1 MEKAGINSNQVRWA
15 RERAGLQL
23 SDLSKALQLAEDKI
37 AAWETG
43 EEQPTF
49 RQAQKLA
56 ERLRVPLPYLFLA
69 SPPEENSPIADL
81 RTLRNEARAT
91 FSLDFKEVLNDSLQK
106 QNWYR
111 EYLQNTGQASPLE
124 FIGKYSVESDVKT
137 VARDI
142 QAVLSLD
149 EELRKSARSKSDF
162 LSKLVQQ
169 AEEAGILILISGVVK
184 NNNHR
189 KLTVEEFRGFVLSDA
204 VAPLVFIN
212 GNDTEAAKLFTF
224 VHELAHLWV
233 GASGVS
239 NVEVKS
245 AVEND
250 FDQLER
256 FCNQVAAEV
265 LIPAEDFQSIWQS
278 DLSLEEN
285 LQQYR
290 HYKVSDLVLLIRARQ
305 LRKISSAEFQQ
316 AYAARISWYKNRK
329 RSSGGNFKNTLPA
342 RNSKLLTSALIAATL
357 EGQTLYLDAARMLN
371 VKVETLK
378 KVADHLEIH

>member
-56 ERLRVPLPYLFLA
+56 ERLRVPLPYLFLP

-142 QAVLSLD
+142 QAVLGLD

-189 KLTVEEFRGFVLSDA
+189 KLAVEEFRGFVLSDA

>member
-43 EEQPTF
+43 EERPTF

-56 ERLRVPLPYLFLA
+56 ERLRVPLPYLFLP

-124 FIGKYSVESDVKT
+124 FIGKYSVESDIKT

-142 QAVLSLD
+142 QAVLGLD
-149 EELRKSARSKSDF
+149 EELRKLARNKPDF

-169 AEEAGILILISGVVK
+169 AEAAGILVLISGVVK

-189 KLTVEEFRGFVLSDA
+189 KLAVEEFRGFVLSDA

-305 LRKISSAEFQQ
+305 LRKISSTEFQQ
-316 AYAARISWYKNRK
+316 AYATRISWYKNRK

-357 EGQTLYLDAARMLN
+357 EGQTLYRDAARMLN

>member
-56 ERLRVPLPYLFLA
+56 ERLRVPLPYLFLP

-142 QAVLSLD
+142 QAVLGLD

-285 LQQYR
+285 LQRYR

-305 LRKISSAEFQQ
+305 LRRISSTEFQQ
-316 AYAARISWYKNRK
+316 AYATRISWYKNRK

-357 EGQTLYLDAARMLN
+357 EGQTLYRDAARMLN

>member
-69 SPPEENSPIADL
+69 SPPQENSPIADL

-142 QAVLSLD
+142 QAVLGLD
-149 EELRKSARSKSDF
+149 EELRKSARNKPDF

-169 AEEAGILILISGVVK
+169 AEAAGILVLISGVVK

-189 KLTVEEFRGFVLSDA
+189 KLAVEEFRGFVLSDS

-305 LRKISSAEFQQ
+305 LRRISSTEFQQ
-316 AYAARISWYKNRK
+316 AYATRISWYKNRK

-342 RNSKLLTSALIAATL
+342 RNSKLLTSALITATL
-357 EGQTLYLDAARMLN
+357 EGQTLYRDAARMLN

>member
-111 EYLQNTGQASPLE
+111 EYLKNTGQASPLE

-142 QAVLSLD
+142 QAVLGLD
-149 EELRKSARSKSDF
+149 EELRKSARNKPDF

-169 AEEAGILILISGVVK
+169 AEAAGILVLISGVVK

-189 KLTVEEFRGFVLSDA
+189 KLAVEEFRGFVLSDA

-305 LRKISSAEFQQ
+305 LRKISSTEFQQ
-316 AYAARISWYKNRK
+316 AYATRISWYKNRK

-357 EGQTLYLDAARMLN
+357 EGQTLYRDAARMLN

>member
-1 MEKAGINSNQVRWA
+1 MAKADINSNQVRWA

-137 VARDI
+137 VAIDI
-142 QAVLSLD
+142 QAVLGLD
-149 EELRKSARSKSDF
+149 EELRKSARNKPDF

-169 AEEAGILILISGVVK
+169 AEAAGILVLISGVVN

-189 KLTVEEFRGFVLSDA
+189 KLAVEEFRGFVLSDG

-329 RSSGGNFKNTLPA
+329 RSSGGNFNNTLPA

-357 EGQTLYLDAARMLN
+357 EGQTLYRDAARMLN

>member
-124 FIGKYSVESDVKT
+124 FIGKYSVESDIKT

-142 QAVLSLD
+142 QAVLGLD
-149 EELRKSARSKSDF
+149 EELRKLARNKPDF

-169 AEEAGILILISGVVK
+169 AEAAGILVLISGVVK

-189 KLTVEEFRGFVLSDA
+189 KLAVEEFRGFVLSDG

-285 LQQYR
+285 LQRYR

-305 LRKISSAEFQQ
+305 LCRISSTEFQQ
-316 AYAARISWYKNRK
+316 AYATRISWYKNRK

-357 EGQTLYLDAARMLN
+357 EGQTLYRDAARMLN

>member
-91 FSLDFKEVLNDSLQK
+91 FSLDFKEVLNDCLQK

-111 EYLQNTGQASPLE
+111 EYLQNTGQASPLK

-142 QAVLSLD
+142 QAVLGLD
-149 EELRKSARSKSDF
+149 EELRKSARNKPDF

-169 AEEAGILILISGVVK
+169 AEAAGILVLISGVVK

-189 KLTVEEFRGFVLSDA
+189 KLAVEEFRGFVLSDA

-290 HYKVSDLVLLIRARQ
+290 YYKVSDLVLLIRARQ
-305 LRKISSAEFQQ
+305 LRRISSTEFQQ

-357 EGQTLYLDAARMLN
+357 EGQTLYRDAARMLN

>member
-305 LRKISSAEFQQ
+305 LRRISSTEFQQ
-316 AYAARISWYKNRK
+316 VYATRISWYKNRK
-329 RSSGGNFKNTLPA
+329 RSSGGNFNNTLPA

-357 EGQTLYLDAARMLN
+357 EGQTLYRDASRMLN

>member
-124 FIGKYSVESDVKT
+124 FIGKYSVESDIKT

-142 QAVLSLD
+142 QAVLGLD

-169 AEEAGILILISGVVK
+169 AEAAGILILISGVVK

-189 KLTVEEFRGFVLSDA
+189 KLAVEEFRGFVLSDA

-285 LQQYR
+285 LQRYR

-305 LRKISSAEFQQ
+305 LRRISSTEFQQ
-316 AYAARISWYKNRK
+316 AYATRISWYKNRK

-357 EGQTLYLDAARMLN
+357 EGQTLYRDAARMLN